1 MSLDSSIRKI
11 SKAKAHAHG
20 VPDPPPLVGA
30 PFYKVPGHA
39 SLTLEI
45 AYWRRNHALNKE
57 VMALVTGRDSD
68 LQVEVM
74 NGAPILLTAESITA
88 LKMEAIF
95 GDTFS
100 KYWRQWEWG
109 DGGSSYYSEERVKR
123 DILAFDRALR
133 IAKRNLSYIYYVA
146 SW

>member
-1 MSLDSSIRKI
+1 MGLDSFIRKI

-39 SLTLEI
+39 SLTQEI

-57 VMALVTGRDSD
+57 VMALITGRDSD
-68 LQVEVM
+68 LQEKVM

-100 KYWRQWEWG
+100 KYWRQWDWG
-109 DGGSSYYSEERVKR
+109 DVVPSYSEARVKR